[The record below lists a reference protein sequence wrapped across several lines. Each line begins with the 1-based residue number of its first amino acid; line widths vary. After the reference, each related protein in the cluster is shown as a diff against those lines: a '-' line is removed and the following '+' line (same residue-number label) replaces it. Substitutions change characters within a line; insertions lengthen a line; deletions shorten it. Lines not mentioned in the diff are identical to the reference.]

1 MPLIRRNA
9 VLLVVLAFFASV
21 AWGQPDD
28 SSTRDRKS
36 DGQEILVGVNYFAG
50 WWKPLPNKW
59 HGRDGEDWRPKF
71 PERVPRLGQYNDQ
84 PTMDREIVA
93 AAEHGV
99 DFFAIL
105 WYPVDPENEQQPHVR
120 FLQRGITCFMNSPE
134 AHRMKFMLEFCNH
147 RPFLVE
153 TDEHW
158 NRCVE
163 YWVEV
168 MRHPSYLRVG
178 GRLVFKVHSGGGM
191 IQQCGGDV
199 KLARARLDQLRAA
212 VRQAGLGEML
222 IGAGF
227 HSRMVIP
234 ADHWAAGLFDF
245 SACYMDVP
253 PLEQK
258 EEDYPFDTLAEFTN
272 SGRRTHDRDAI
283 AHLPY
288 LAAGW
293 NPRPWPDKR
302 AAFTLPTAGEWLR
315 ELRQMKGDLEQIE
328 RLGLPLDEGGRQMA
342 FTIYAWNEFGEGGF
356 VAPTAGE
363 KTMKLEAIRRVFG
376 RPSPTSPTP

>member
-1 MPLIRRNA
+1 MIHRHVLPL
-9 VLLVVLAFFASV
+9 VLFAGFASV
-21 AWGQPDD
+21 ARGQADD
-28 SSTRDRKS
+28 SSSAGRKS
-36 DGQEILVGVNYFAG
+36 DGQEILVGINYFAG

-71 PERVPRLGQYNDQ
+71 PERVPRLGEYNDQ
-84 PTMDREIVA
+84 PTMDREIAA

-105 WYPVDPENEQQPHVR
+105 WYPVDPEKEQQPHVG
-120 FLQRGITCFMNSPE
+120 FLERGVTCFMNSPQ
-134 AHRMKFMLEFCNH
+134 ARRMKFMLEFCNH
-147 RPFLVE
+147 PPFLVE
-153 TDEHW
+153 TGEDW

-163 YWVEV
+163 YWVKV

-178 GRLVFKVHSGGGM
+178 GRLVFKVHSGGGL

-199 KLARARLDQLRAA
+199 NLAQARLDQLRAA
-212 VRQAGLGEML
+212 VRKAGLGEML

-227 HSRMVIP
+227 SSRMEIP
-234 ADHWAAGLFDF
+234 EGHWAARLFDF

-272 SGRRTHDRDAI
+272 SGRRAHGQDAI
-283 AHLPY
+283 AYLPY

-293 NPRPWPDKR
+293 NPRPWPDNR
-302 AAFTLPTAGEWLR
+302 AAFALPTAAEWLR
-315 ELRQMKGDLEQIE
+315 ELRRMKSDLEQID
-328 RLGLPLDEGGRQMA
+328 RLGLPLDEGQRQMA

-363 KTMKLEAIRRVFG
+363 NMMKLEAIRQVFG
-376 RPSPTSPTP
+376 PSSSKPESP